1 MGKGETRYNFRP
13 VFPCPECQ
21 ALRSRRYDL
30 ARHLV
35 ERHGKSEDEA
45 KMISAGV
52 EMKYEEITSKLWDA
66 APGSRYEKNAPGGK

>member
-13 VFPCPECQ
+13 VYPCPECQ

-35 ERHGKSEDEA
+35 EKHACSEDQA
-45 KMISAGV
+45 KVVSDGV
-52 EMKYEEITSKLWDA
+52 PMKYEERTSRLWDSD
-66 APGSRYEKNAPGGK
+66 PHSRYARQGPGGA